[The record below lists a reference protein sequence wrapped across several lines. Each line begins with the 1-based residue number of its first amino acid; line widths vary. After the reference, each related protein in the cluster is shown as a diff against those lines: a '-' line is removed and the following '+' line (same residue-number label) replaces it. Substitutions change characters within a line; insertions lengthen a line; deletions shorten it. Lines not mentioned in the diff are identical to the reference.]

1 MNMKT
6 YIKPNTEIVE
16 TNLTTDFMQLG
27 FSNDT
32 GDGNWQA
39 PGRKDQG
46 SSIYEDDDD
55 VNGW

>member
-16 TNLTTDFMQLG
+16 TNVTADFMQLG

-32 GDGNWQA
+32 GDGDWQA
-39 PGRKDQG
+39 PRRKDLD
-46 SSIYEDDDD
+46 YEDEGEDY
-55 VNGW
+55 GW